1 MTEQS
6 HQNAS
11 LLAFIRE
18 TDARCPS
25 CSYSLK
31 GLDQDRC
38 PECGVTLRLSLV
50 RAARP
55 WLWVYGLIG
64 LIVVGAML
72 ALALGSLVVMV
83 VVREWFQYPVA
94 ALFGAVLLA
103 AVAAQSFML
112 ARWIGR
118 RDDVSPMGAAI
129 AWIISAGIGAV
140 VWLAAALVSSL

>member
-1 MTEQS
+1 MSEGEAIP
-6 HQNAS
+6 AS
-11 LLAFIRE
+11 LRAYVE
-18 TDARCPS
+18 ESDARCPS
-25 CSYSLK
+25 CAYSLK

-38 PECGVTLRLSLV
+38 PECGAALRLSLV

-118 RDDVSPMGAAI
+118 RDDVGPMGAAM
-129 AWIISAGIGAV
+129 AWIISAGIGGT
-140 VWLAAALVSSL
+140 VWLAAASASGL